1 MTDHP
6 EFDFNEKPKKRKKS
20 LWERYHIYH
29 KANPHVMPILV
40 NMAYE
45 VSRSGQRNIGIN
57 MLFEVLRW
65 KINVETVKTEG
76 FKISDPLAAVYVR
89 FILRDHPDLRGVFVL
104 KKSQV
109 NPYFPDLEYLKS
121 EHTLETEDDNNE

>member
-1 MTDHP
+1 
-6 EFDFNEKPKKRKKS
+6 
-20 LWERYHIYH
+20 
-29 KANPHVMPILV
+29 
-40 NMAYE
+40 MAYE

-65 KINVETVKTEG
+65 KINIETVKTEG

-89 FILRDHPDLRGVFVL
+89 FILRNHPDLRGVFVL

-109 NPYFPDLEYLKS
+109 DSYFPDLEYLKS
-121 EHTLETEDDNNE
+121 NSIETDEE

>member
-1 MTDHP
+1 MENDHP
-6 EFDFNEKPKKRKKS
+6 EFNFDKPKKLKKS
-20 LWERYHIYH
+20 LWERYHVYH
-29 KANPHVMPILV
+29 NANPHVMSILV

-65 KINVETVKTEG
+65 KINIETVKTEG

-89 FILRDHPDLRGVFVL
+89 FILRNHPDLRGVFVL

-109 NPYFPDLEYLKS
+109 DSYFPDLEYLKS
-121 EHTLETEDDNNE
+121 NSIETDEE